1 MWKFWIELIQLVWR
15 QSPLHHSCVEPV
27 MCVVCLTTESQN
39 LCFMA
44 NSALEGEN
52 AMDKNCASKMY
63 WRDTWRMWISTPKL
77 GRKMQWTESS
87 DNQWSITALPLP
99 NRIVSRNIKLLTTR
113 STHPQLTVL
122 NATVAVD
129 CAAQTLDLWCINAP
143 TALTR
148 FSVNI
153 ACDGLPMMSNVCKK
167 ASQRIGAILTL
178 RNLIPTE
185 AKLHLYKAAILPHLT
200 YCHLLRHFCRA
211 LHPRRLERVLE
222 RELSAVF
229 NDKPSYQHCLIGDY
243 KTYVF

>member
-1 MWKFWIELIQLVWR
+1 
-15 QSPLHHSCVEPV
+15 
-27 MCVVCLTTESQN
+27 
-39 LCFMA
+39 
-44 NSALEGEN
+44 
-52 AMDKNCASKMY
+52 
-63 WRDTWRMWISTPKL
+63 MWISTPKL

-143 TALTR
+143 TALTL

-185 AKLHLYKAAILPHLT
+185 AKLHLYKAA
-200 YCHLLRHFCRA
+200 

-229 NDKPSYQHCLIGDY
+229 NDKQSYQHCLIGDY

>member
-1 MWKFWIELIQLVWR
+1 
-15 QSPLHHSCVEPV
+15 
-27 MCVVCLTTESQN
+27 
-39 LCFMA
+39 
-44 NSALEGEN
+44 
-52 AMDKNCASKMY
+52 
-63 WRDTWRMWISTPKL
+63 MWISTPKL

-87 DNQWSITALPLP
+87 DNQWSITTLPLP

-153 ACDGLPMMSNVCKK
+153 ACHELPMMSNVCKK

-200 YCHLLRHFCRA
+200 YGHLLRHFCRA
-211 LHPRRLERVLE
+211 LHPRRLEKVLE

>member
-1 MWKFWIELIQLVWR
+1 
-15 QSPLHHSCVEPV
+15 
-27 MCVVCLTTESQN
+27 
-39 LCFMA
+39 
-44 NSALEGEN
+44 
-52 AMDKNCASKMY
+52 
-63 WRDTWRMWISTPKL
+63 MWISTPKL
-77 GRKMQWTESS
+77 GRKMQWTERS

-99 NRIVSRNIKLLTTR
+99 NRIVSRNIKPLTR

-122 NATVAVD
+122 NTTVAVD

-153 ACDGLPMMSNVCKK
+153 ACDGLPMMSNVSKK
-167 ASQRIGAILTL
+167 ASHRIGAILTL

-200 YCHLLRHFCRA
+200 YCHLLRYFCRA

-229 NDKPSYQHCLIGDY
+229 NDKQSYQHCLIGDY

>member
-1 MWKFWIELIQLVWR
+1 
-15 QSPLHHSCVEPV
+15 
-27 MCVVCLTTESQN
+27 
-39 LCFMA
+39 
-44 NSALEGEN
+44 
-52 AMDKNCASKMY
+52 
-63 WRDTWRMWISTPKL
+63 MWISTPKL